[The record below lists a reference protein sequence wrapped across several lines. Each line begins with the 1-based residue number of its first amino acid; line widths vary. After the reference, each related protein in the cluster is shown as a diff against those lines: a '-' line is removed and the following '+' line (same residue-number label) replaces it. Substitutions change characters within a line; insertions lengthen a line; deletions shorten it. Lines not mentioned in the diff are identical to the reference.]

1 MIPDDP
7 KRRSPFDLSDDA
19 NPAPS
24 EPALKATWDVL
35 GTAHD
40 PVATPA
46 DVQQAAAQFWD
57 RVDASTANPTAA
69 PDRSAAPARHRVTS
83 RHWIGGAILAFAFM
97 ALGFGIGQWRTPDMV
112 APQTDPAFLVLIRG
126 GTFAERSP
134 EEQAEIVEAFR
145 VWAQQLHAR
154 NHLQASNQLSEQG
167 HTLVRLASDIV
178 EEPLI
183 RAPDYVGGYFVITA
197 PSYADALAL
206 ARACP
211 HLDYGGTVEVR
222 PIISHP

>member
-1 MIPDDP
+1 MIPDNP
-7 KRRSPFDLSDDA
+7 KRRSPFDLPDDA
-19 NPAPS
+19 NTAPS
-24 EPALKATWDVL
+24 DPVLKATWDVL

-46 DVQQAAAQFWD
+46 DAEQAMAHFWN
-57 RVDASTANPTAA
+57 RVDAAATRSTASADRRAA
-69 PDRSAAPARHRVTS
+69 PPKHRFTL
-83 RHWIGGAILAFAFM
+83 RQGIGGSVLAVVFM
-97 ALGFGIGQWRTPDMV
+97 ALGFGVGQWSTSDIP
-112 APQTDPAFLVLIRG
+112 PQPTDPAFLVLIRG

-154 NHLQASNQLSEQG
+154 NHLQASNQLSERG
-167 HTLVRLASDIV
+167 HTLVRLASDIA
-178 EEPLI
+178 EEPLT

-206 ARACP
+206 AKECP